1 VTTPDDPRGD
11 AAPLTAADVE
21 RMLRALDDVPVT
33 SEDRLGHSVADESA
47 APDDADQA
55 DDAAATGGGRE
66 SAAGAGAGA
75 GAAPAD
81 DATFADPDVPAP
93 VTPAGVPAK
102 LALVLTPVASAPAL
116 AGLCAM
122 AGIDVDVV
130 PSSSGAVAALEI
142 AAKAPSD
149 DWDISQLL
157 GGEDGGFPPE
167 AEDVAKNLSRL
178 SRAGVVLLVAD
189 LATDVGIE
197 SGLSGQISARRYTSG
212 EPEGDVPAGLVLA
225 GADQV
230 IEDLILGRTR
240 PDQVKGH
247 QRSGTLPRWK
257 AARMF
262 GRGLRRRKP

>member
-1 VTTPDDPRGD
+1 MTSPGDPRGD
-11 AAPLTAADVE
+11 DAPLTEADVE
-21 RMLRALDDVPVT
+21 RMLRALDDVPEADAPARG
-33 SEDRLGHSVADESA
+33 SEDGGAPSDRTDDGATAGDPATEASA
-47 APDDADQA
+47 P
-55 DDAAATGGGRE
+55 
-66 SAAGAGAGA
+66 
-75 GAAPAD
+75 AAPA
-81 DATFADPDVPAP
+81 AP
-93 VTPAGVPAK
+93 TIPGK

-130 PSSSGAVAALEI
+130 PSSSGAVAALEV
-142 AAKAPSD
+142 APKAPAD

-157 GGEDGGFPPE
+157 GGEEGGFPPE
-167 AEDVAKNLSRL
+167 AEDLAKNLSRL

-197 SGLSGQISARRYTSG
+197 AGLSGQVSARRYTSG
-212 EPEGDVPAGLVLA
+212 EPEGDVPAGLILA

-240 PDQVKGH
+240 PDAVKGH

>member
-1 VTTPDDPRGD
+1 VTTPGDPRGD
-11 AAPLTAADVE
+11 DAPLTEADVE
-21 RMLRALDDVPVT
+21 RMLRALDDVP
-33 SEDRLGHSVADESA
+33 EAAERSA
-47 APDDADQA
+47 VGQDQAPD
-55 DDAAATGGGRE
+55 
-66 SAAGAGAGA
+66 A
-75 GAAPAD
+75 GAAGGAD
-81 DATFADPDVPAP
+81 SAPNAGADSGETAADTAAPAP
-93 VTPAGVPAK
+93 TAPKTPGK

-130 PSSSGAVAALEI
+130 PSSSGAVAALEVPP
-142 AAKAPSD
+142 KAPAD

-157 GGEDGGFPPE
+157 GGEDGGFPAE
-167 AEDVAKNLSRL
+167 AEELAKNLSRL

-197 SGLSGQISARRYTSG
+197 AGLSGQISARRYTSG
-212 EPEGDVPAGLVLA
+212 EPEGDVPAGLILA

-240 PDQVKGH
+240 PDAVKGH

>member
-1 VTTPDDPRGD
+1 MTTPGDPRGD
-11 AAPLTAADVE
+11 DSPLTADDVE
-21 RMLRALDDVPVT
+21 RMLRALDDVPEAPEVPT
-33 SEDRLGHSVADESA
+33 GPAAHGPGTADG
-47 APDDADQA
+47 APDDATSGD
-55 DDAAATGGGRE
+55 
-66 SAAGAGAGA
+66 
-75 GAAPAD
+75 AAPAD
-81 DATFADPDVPAP
+81 DAAA
-93 VTPAGVPAK
+93 PAGASGTPAK

-142 AAKAPSD
+142 AAKAPAD

-167 AEDVAKNLSRL
+167 AEEVAKNLSRL

-212 EPEGDVPAGLVLA
+212 EPEDDVPAGLILA